1 MMIKYYHVN
10 KAFHNNY
17 LGGAFMAKIITCSL
31 IIKDDF
37 NNVLILNK
45 KVKRGEIETWS
56 ILNQNLKGKE
66 SHDKCLTRCAKD
78 AIKSLVFDVE
88 PFKEYIIDDEA
99 DEAVMVY
106 TGRIEERVALDTK
119 KYIGNRWISLKSIE
133 NFNLSQFDKEILKD
147 FF

>member
-1 MMIKYYHVN
+1 
-10 KAFHNNY
+10 
-17 LGGAFMAKIITCSL
+17 MAKIIACSL

-56 ILNQNLKGKE
+56 ILNQNIKGKE
-66 SHDKCLTRCAKD
+66 SHDKCISRCAKD
-78 AIKSLVFDVE
+78 TIKSLVFDVE
-88 PFKEYIIDDEA
+88 PFKEYIVDQDA

-119 KYIGNRWISLKSIE
+119 KYIGNRWISLRSIE
-133 NFNLSQFDKEILKD
+133 NFNLTQFEKEILKD